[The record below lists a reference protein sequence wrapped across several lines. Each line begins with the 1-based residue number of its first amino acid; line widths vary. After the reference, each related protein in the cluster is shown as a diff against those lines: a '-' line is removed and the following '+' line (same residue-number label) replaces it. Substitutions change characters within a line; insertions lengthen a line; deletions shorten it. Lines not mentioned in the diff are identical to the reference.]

1 MGLWAN
7 NVGVHLD
14 ELLVLKVLTKI
25 HFPKWVE
32 VEHSHLT
39 MQKIYTFYLL
49 KYYFIYFTFLF
60 NNLPYISVF
69 FLQFI
74 PLKQSIKSTPT
85 TISKNNNNKLSH
97 QQEHN
102 VLLKKKKHSERER
115 QIKNTKKKI
124 IQLAKGGFIFTSDC
138 SKLYN
143 LLQRCIP
150 RYGCI
155 F

>member
-25 HFPKWVE
+25 HFPKWIE

-39 MQKIYTFYLL
+39 MQKIYTFYLS

-60 NNLPYISVF
+60 NNIPYISVF

-85 TISKNNNNKLSH
+85 TISKNNNNKISH
-97 QQEHN
+97 QQEH
-102 VLLKKKKHSERER
+102 SERER
-115 QIKNTKKKI
+115 ENKKCKKKI